1 VTVGGNPIFMSQTGF
16 KFSIMPQRF
25 TDNCRLIFFAERP
38 ISPKDLTGE
47 MRLVEGKIIASQ
59 AYVTER
65 GVARNFRIINN

>member
-1 VTVGGNPIFMSQTGF
+1 
-16 KFSIMPQRF
+16 
-25 TDNCRLIFFAERP
+25 LIFFVERP
-38 ISPKDLTGE
+38 ISQKDLTGE